1 MGAAE
6 VTAFLTALAVERG
19 VSTSTSTQAQAQAQA
34 RARAA
39 LLFLYG
45 QVLRIELPWLSTRW

>member
-34 RARAA
+34 RAA